1 MHIYDV
7 LKRPV
12 ITEKAQYQ
20 GGLYEPQYSF
30 EINQR
35 ANKQLVKAAVEQ
47 IFEVDVL
54 KVRIINVKPKSGRYV
69 RRVVVRKSG
78 WKKAI
83 VTLAEGQRIDIF
95 EGV

>member
-12 ITEKAQYQ
+12 DTEKTRYQ
-20 GGLYEPQYSF
+20 GSLYEPQYSF
-30 EINQR
+30 EVDSR
-35 ANKQLVKAAVEQ
+35 ANKPQVKVAVEQ
-47 IFEVDVL
+47 IFGVNVV
-54 KVRIINVKPKSGRYV
+54 KVRIINVKPKEGRYG
-69 RRVVVRKSG
+69 RRVVVRKPR

-83 VTLAEGQRIDIF
+83 VTLEEGQRLEFF

>member
-1 MHIYDV
+1 MHIYSV

-12 ITEKAQYQ
+12 DTEKTRYQ
-20 GGLYEPQYSF
+20 SSLYQPQYTF
-30 EINQR
+30 QVDTA
-35 ANKQLVKAAVEQ
+35 ANKQQVKEAVER
-47 IFEVDVL
+47 IFDVDVV
-54 KVRIINVKPKSGRYV
+54 KVHIIRVKPKRGRYG

-83 VTLAEGQRIDIF
+83 VTLEEGQRLDIF

>member
-1 MHIYDV
+1 MHVYEI

-12 ITEKAQYQ
+12 DTEKTRFQAEM
-20 GGLYEPQYSF
+20 YEPQYSF
-30 EINQR
+30 EVDKR
-35 ANKQLVKAAVEQ
+35 ANKQQVKAAVEQ
-47 IFEVDVL
+47 VFDVDVI
-54 KVRIINVKPKSGRYV
+54 KVRIVNVKPKRGRYG

-83 VTLAEGQRIDIF
+83 VTLQEGQRLDIF

>member
-12 ITEKAQYQ
+12 DTEKTRIQ
-20 GGLYEPQYSF
+20 GELYEPQYTF
-30 EINQR
+30 EVDRR
-35 ANKQLVKAAVEQ
+35 ANKRLVKEAVEQ
-47 IFEVDVL
+47 IFDVDVV
-54 KVRIINVKPKSGRYV
+54 KVRIINVKPKRGRYGRRTIV
-69 RRVVVRKSG
+69 RRSG

-83 VTLAEGQRIDIF
+83 VTLAEGQRLEIF